1 MAVSYQQ
8 QALVR
13 KFVYTGLIVALFTVS
28 LLHRRF
34 VVEPQGNNLLLR
46 EVSRGEVK
54 LTDSAVRL
62 ALVGSRGIAVTFLW
76 SAAIDKQKR
85 HEWNELDL
93 LVSSITKLQP
103 HFVTPWL
110 FQSWNLAF
118 NVAVECDRPRDKYFY
133 ISRGLEVLAEGERRN
148 YKPPAPGNPDMRQ
161 NMGSYYQLKIG
172 NSDEKNTMRC
182 LLEMSCIDPLERAPE
197 RLWVD
202 TDRGKMVKLDKFRD
216 FCVQNPRL
224 VRRLNDQLR
233 LATPKEVVSFLDDN
247 RDIPSRFEP
256 PTGGPQQKES
266 VVKDP
271 LEQFPIMPPN
281 RPNLKSRELSTSELV
296 DIFFVSRNWYEY
308 AQEPLPDP
316 PPEPALETPPPNP
329 LVKRLPRYIAVQIFR
344 GLPARAQE
352 YIAENLEA
360 EGWFD
365 GDGWAIKK
373 WFDKDR
379 GPNDPEY
386 RVGTEPKFHARPAWE
401 AAYQMYLS
409 YGTRT
414 GLFLTPTEL
423 EELNRAAEFYR
434 RTYKVEAGYRGPEV
448 RPDRP
453 EYDSFRAHKRLLY
466 AGLYG
471 LAMTNFPEH
480 LTQTDAERDPETVM
494 ARKLFYQAERF
505 RRAEDPERA
514 IPLYQQA
521 WKLWTQVFLAHPK
534 FAQNSLVLEDL
545 YETQIRYNF
554 YVQKHRSEVF
564 KPVTM
569 GLAQLATWPYPPFFD
584 RLTVSQKVKILPV
597 RNHRGILDYLLF
609 FDGPHAEELKIA
621 LTAWTQGSIQAMHGV
636 LPSEVQSQLVSG
648 AVAMGLGGTDLVL
661 PTQVRFQLTRAI
673 ARDTTVAADS
683 QWRVLVDATTA
694 YRVRDRLGLNRSEKK
709 ETR

>member
-13 KFVYTGLIVALFTVS
+13 KVVYTGLIVALFTVS

-76 SAAIDKQKR
+76 STAIDKQKR

-148 YKPPAPGNPDMRQ
+148 FKPPAPGNPDMRQ

-202 TDRGKMVKLDKFRD
+202 TDRGKMVKLDKFKD

-233 LATPKEVVSFLDDN
+233 LASPKEVVSFLDDN

-256 PTGGPQQKES
+256 PAGGPQQKES

-271 LEQFPIMPPN
+271 LEQFPIMPPDL
-281 RPNLKSRELSTSELV
+281 PNLKSRELSNAELV
-296 DIFFVSRNWYEY
+296 DVFFVSRNWYEY
-308 AQEPLPDP
+308 AQKPLPEP
-316 PPEPALETPPPNP
+316 PAEPGLEVPPPNP

-379 GPNDPEY
+379 GPNDPEF

-401 AAYQMYLS
+401 AAYQKYLS
-409 YGTRT
+409 YGTST
-414 GLFLTPTEL
+414 GLYLTPTEL
-423 EELNRAAEFYR
+423 DELNRAAELYR
-434 RTYKVEAGYRGPEV
+434 RTFKVEEGYKGPEV

-471 LAMTNFPEH
+471 LSMTNFPEH
-480 LTQTDAERDPETVM
+480 LTQTDAERDPETVT
-494 ARKLFYQAERF
+494 ARKFFYGAERF

-521 WKLWTQVFLAHPK
+521 WK
-534 FAQNSLVLEDL
+534 
-545 YETQIRYNF
+545 
-554 YVQKHRSEVF
+554 
-564 KPVTM
+564 
-569 GLAQLATWPYPPFFD
+569 
-584 RLTVSQKVKILPV
+584 
-597 RNHRGILDYLLF
+597 
-609 FDGPHAEELKIA
+609 
-621 LTAWTQGSIQAMHGV
+621 
-636 LPSEVQSQLVSG
+636 
-648 AVAMGLGGTDLVL
+648 
-661 PTQVRFQLTRAI
+661 
-673 ARDTTVAADS
+673 
-683 QWRVLVDATTA
+683 
-694 YRVRDRLGLNRSEKK
+694 
-709 ETR
+709 